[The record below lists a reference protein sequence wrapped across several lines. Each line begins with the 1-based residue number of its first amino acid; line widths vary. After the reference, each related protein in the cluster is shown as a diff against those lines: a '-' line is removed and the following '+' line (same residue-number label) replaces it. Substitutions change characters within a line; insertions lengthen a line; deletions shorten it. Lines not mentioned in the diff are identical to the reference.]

1 MSVLLDLSIFPT
13 DQGESVSAFVAPVVT
28 LIRDSGHPYQLS
40 AMATVVETT
49 TLAEA
54 LDLIA
59 RANQVLTALGCGRV
73 YASARFDIRPG
84 PLGRLG
90 AKVEAVERRI
100 GPVTS

>member
-13 DQGESVSAFVAPVVT
+13 DQGESVSAFVAPVVA
-28 LIRDSGHPYQLS
+28 LIRDSGHPYRLS
-40 AMATVVETT
+40 AMATVVETVN
-49 TLAEA
+49 LEQA

-59 RANQVLTALGCGRV
+59 RANEVLTGLGCGRV

-90 AKVEAVERRI
+90 AKVEAVHRQI
-100 GPVTS
+100 GAVVT

>member
-13 DQGESVSAFVAPVVT
+13 DQGEGVSAFVAPVVD
-28 LIRDSGHPYQLS
+28 LIRASGHPYRLS
-40 AMATVVETT
+40 AMATIVETA

-59 RANQVLTALGCGRV
+59 RANEVLTRLGCGRI
-73 YASARFDIRPG
+73 YATARFDIRSG

-100 GPVTS
+100 GPGIT